1 MKICQWL
8 LVIIFT
14 CPLCIGEEEVSKWSA
29 VSRDGR
35 VIRAAIVLGEGEF
48 VLERLMVRCN
58 SWLKAQRQD
67 LFYAELRIAVDERQ
81 LVFELQG
88 NDEPFG
94 AWERRRKY
102 LTNVPWRVAQCRSVF
117 GYASLHVRSGDVLEN
132 VALSNSSGS
141 DLGKDLFGWSAEV
154 LYVDLSLGRDGG
166 ISAVMFV
173 RTEDAVSESDAL
185 TAVRR
190 LYQRSGGV
198 FVRLFINN
206 TDLFPDVGGYPLLVP
221 LVKSREISEKAYY
234 DSIVDTVSCKSTQGV
249 FSCDS
254 IRFIQSPK

>member
-1 MKICQWL
+1 
-8 LVIIFT
+8 
-14 CPLCIGEEEVSKWSA
+14 
-29 VSRDGR
+29 
-35 VIRAAIVLGEGEF
+35 VLAEGEF

-58 SWLKAQRQD
+58 SWLKAQRPD
-67 LFYAELRIAVDERQ
+67 LVYAELRIAVDERH

-94 AWERRRKY
+94 SWERRRKY
-102 LTNVPWRVAQCRSVF
+102 LANVPWRVAQCRSVF
-117 GYASLHVRSGDVLEN
+117 GHASLHVRRGDVLEN

-141 DLGKDLFGWSAEV
+141 DLGRDLFDRSAEV
-154 LYVDLSLGRDGG
+154 LYVDLSSGGDGR

-173 RTEDAVSESDAL
+173 RTEEAVSKSVAL

-221 LVKSREISEKAYY
+221 LVKPREISEKAYY
-234 DSIVDTVSCKSTQGV
+234 DSIVDTTSV
-249 FSCDS
+249 
-254 IRFIQSPK
+254 R